1 MALEDVAKKIYD
13 PKRGASLRAQNTQ
26 ALKKTGKAVADV
38 AKKKGGG
45 LLRGAARFA
54 APAAVGYGAAERIAA
69 NRTEPENVATSG
81 LRSAADLVDK
91 PVSAVSEYFG
101 GPKVRPVGTALD
113 YVSAGSHALGATAA
127 DLQAGIPLEESVQNS
142 ESIRQAELARRQGI
156 SFAEAP
162 EAAPVTD
169 AEQVDVTGLGAPVPY
184 TAGTTLRE
192 GQTDEGYTRRVEG
205 PGGAYGEMTT
215 AGRQTTDSPER
226 VDELAEGVAARS
238 GQRVQNILA
247 QQEQAQQARG
257 PSVDDQIADIE
268 AQLAQPGRGLRQS
281 FGDLL
286 KETQSRKSL
295 RTQLDSLY
303 KSRNTAAT
311 QAGQTQRAALVS
323 QDKARDRSLRYQEL
337 AGKQGAAARKEQR
350 TLFKEAQSD
359 YRTQA
364 KDRYPDDP
372 KQQSFY
378 EAELLETHLPGSS
391 WDSTA
396 GRAVRKDAI
405 GEFVREGISER
416 GLYDWA
422 KSKLGIGETQPFTE
436 DDIHKLDF
444 KGFTTDKG
452 EMITPDWISDND
464 VIKTPDGNYVY
475 LDNLSPKTAWFI
487 RQRIIHDN
495 PDSFKNK
502 KQTIRKGQ

>member
-1 MALEDVAKKIYD
+1 MAVEDIAKKIYD
-13 PKRGASLRAQNTQ
+13 PKRGASLRAQNAQ

-54 APAAVGYGAAERIAA
+54 APVAVGYGAAERIAA
-69 NRTEPENVATSG
+69 NPTDPENVATSG

-142 ESIRQAELARRQGI
+142 ESIRQAELARRQGL

-192 GQTDEGYTRRVEG
+192 GQTDEGYARRVEG

-226 VDELAEGVAARS
+226 VGELAEGVAARS

-257 PSVDDQIADIE
+257 PSVGDQIAGIE
-268 AQLAQPGRGLRQS
+268 EQLAQPGRGLRQS

-303 KSRNTAAT
+303 KARDTATT
-311 QAGQTQRAALVS
+311 QAGQTERAALVS
-323 QDKARDRSLRYQEL
+323 QDKARDRGLRYREL
-337 AGKQGAAARKEQR
+337 VGKQGAAARKER
-350 TLFKEAQSD
+350 NTLRKEAQAT
-359 YRTQA
+359 YEEQA
-364 KDRYPDDP
+364 KARFADDP
-372 KQQSFY
+372 KEQAFFVAQN
-378 EAELLETHLPGSS
+378 LETHLPGSS
-391 WDSTA
+391 FDTPHGRIVRRDAMEDLVKTA
-396 GRAVRKDAI
+396 SD
-405 GEFVREGISER
+405 ER
-416 GLYDWA
+416 GLIDWMATKIPGFSTSEKLTYDDLA
-422 KSKLGIGETQPFTE
+422 KI
-436 DDIHKLDF
+436 DF
-444 KGFTTDKG
+444 SDWNIDKG
-452 EMITPDWISDND
+452 EIILPEAITSND
-464 VIKTPDGNYVY
+464 AFRTKEGNYAY
-475 LDNLSPKTAWFI
+475 FDNMSPKTVWFI
-487 RQRIIHDN
+487 QQMI
-495 PDSFKNK
+495 KNSK
-502 KQTIRKGQ
+502 TNKTQTSLREGQ